1 MIKSEHGIVEI
12 SGPKPVIVAELIT
25 LLVCAK
31 DSLGESDYEF
41 VLERARKHINKCDE
55 EQINKDAKIA
65 VDAFKNFM
73 DAVLENKKEK

>member
-12 SGPKPVIVAELIT
+12 NGPKPVIVAELIT

-55 EQINKDAKIA
+55 E
-65 VDAFKNFM
+65 
-73 DAVLENKKEK
+73 

>member
-12 SGPKPVIVAELIT
+12 NGPKPVIVAELIT

-41 VLERARKHINKCDE
+41 VIERARKHINKCEE
-55 EQINKDAKIA
+55 EQINKDAQ

-73 DAVLENKKEK
+73 DAVLGNKKEK